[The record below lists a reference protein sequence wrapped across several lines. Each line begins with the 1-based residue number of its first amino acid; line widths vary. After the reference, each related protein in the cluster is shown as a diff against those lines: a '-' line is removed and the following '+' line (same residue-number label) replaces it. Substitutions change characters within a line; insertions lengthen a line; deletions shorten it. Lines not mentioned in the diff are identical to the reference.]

1 MTTREEIESTL
12 LGMEQKLAIMEW
24 DVQRGQI
31 NPAKRVKY
39 DQLKTECH
47 KLKQELQNAQ

>member
-1 MTTREEIESTL
+1 MADREEIETRL
-12 LGMEQKLAIMEW
+12 LDMEQKLAILEW
-24 DVQRGQI
+24 DVKRGQI

-39 DQLKTECH
+39 EQLKVECG